1 MQSVDKVLRRK
12 KGVLGGVA
20 AGIADY
26 FGFSVRNVRI
36 ALVLTA
42 LGGAGILFYI
52 GLWIAIP
59 EEGWVRVDA
68 SVPAAAPAMAA
79 AVA

>member
-1 MQSVDKVLRRK
+1 MQGKVLRRK
-12 KGVLGGVA
+12 KGRIAGVA
-20 AGIADY
+20 EGIADY

-59 EEGWVRVDA
+59 EEGWVRVETT
-68 SVPAAAPAMAA
+68 VPSAAPAVAA
-79 AVA
+79 AAA